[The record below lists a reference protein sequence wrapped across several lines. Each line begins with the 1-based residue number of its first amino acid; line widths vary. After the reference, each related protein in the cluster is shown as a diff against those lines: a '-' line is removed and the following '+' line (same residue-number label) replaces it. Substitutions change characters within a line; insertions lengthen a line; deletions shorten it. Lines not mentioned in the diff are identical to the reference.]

1 VRRSVR
7 PTFASMS
14 GRRRGG
20 LATLR
25 ERVTIFA
32 FALGVLV
39 AIVGLAFVAGY
50 IVGKLIL

>member
-1 VRRSVR
+1 
-7 PTFASMS
+7 
-14 GRRRGG
+14 
-20 LATLR
+20 LARLR